1 MSDIIVSPSNF
12 NGELNAIP
20 SKSDAHRA
28 IICALVSRSICKIS
42 PIILSNDIKATINAA
57 RSLGAVCEIEGDTLT
72 VDSTKPLNQ
81 TANVDC
87 CESGS
92 TLRFMLPVAAA
103 LGVETDF
110 SGSGRLPERPV
121 NEYVPIFESHG
132 AKMSANHIP
141 LTVSGKLKSGEYAIS
156 GNVSSQYITGLLI
169 ALASLGEK
177 SIIEIIT
184 HLESKGYVD
193 MTVRTLKKFGA
204 KIEIVG
210 NKYIIEPS
218 VLSCNEYH
226 VEGDWSQ
233 ASYFLTAGII
243 GGDVKVHN
251 LSLSSLQADRRF
263 LGLARQFGADISIKD
278 NTVTAK
284 KSELFGIEVDA
295 SQFPDLVP
303 SIAVLAAFAKG
314 DSIIYNSARLR
325 IKEGDRIKSVCNALA
340 ALGVETVEYDD
351 GMKIKPAPIKA
362 GNVDCVNDHRIPMA
376 FSVLAAIADE
386 DTTFIGA
393 NCIDKSY
400 PTFFEDYEK
409 IGGKCKWL

>member
-1 MSDIIVSPSNF
+1 MSDIVISPSKF
-12 NGELNAIP
+12 NGELDAIP

-57 RSLGAVCEIEGDTLT
+57 RSLGAICEIEGDTLT
-72 VDSTKPLNQ
+72 IDSTKPLNE

-103 LGVETDF
+103 LGIKTDF

-121 NEYVPIFESHG
+121 DEYVPIFECHG
-132 AKMSANHIP
+132 AKMSANHLP
-141 LTVSGKLKSGEYAIS
+141 LTVSGKLQSGEYAIS

-177 SIIEIIT
+177 SVIEITT

-193 MTVRTLKKFGA
+193 MTVRTLEKFGA

-210 NKYIIEPS
+210 NKYIIERS
-218 VLSCNEYH
+218 VLSCDEYH

-263 LGLARQFGADISIKD
+263 LGIAKQLGADISIKD

-284 KSELFGIEVDA
+284 KSELYGIEIDA

-314 DSIIYNSARLR
+314 DSILYNASRLR
-325 IKEGDRIKSVCNALA
+325 IKESDRIKSVCNALN
-340 ALGVETVEYDD
+340 ALGVETVEYHD
-351 GMKIKPAPIKA
+351 GMKIKPASIKA

-376 FSVLAAIADE
+376 FSVLAAIADGN
-386 DTTFIGA
+386 TNFIGA